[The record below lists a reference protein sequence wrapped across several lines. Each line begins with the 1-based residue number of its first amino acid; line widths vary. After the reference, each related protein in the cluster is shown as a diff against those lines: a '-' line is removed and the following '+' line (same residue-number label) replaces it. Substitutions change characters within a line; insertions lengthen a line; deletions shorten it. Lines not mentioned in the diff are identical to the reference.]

1 MDWLIY
7 LCIALVSMKFGW
19 WLHEAFIIYV
29 ISEHPERLEKA
40 IALAKIAQDIKF
52 GEAPSPSETP
62 DVLHLNVEKEPNGQ
76 LYAYNMSTFVAQG
89 STIEEI
95 HERAKLRF
103 PGKDISARLVDAVS
117 PN

>member
-7 LCIALVSMKFGW
+7 LCIALVAMKFGW

-29 ISEHPERLEKA
+29 IHEHPERLELAVK
-40 IALAKIAQDIKF
+40 LAKKAK
-52 GEAPSPSETP
+52 ELELKPSDTVPETP
-62 DVLHLNVEKEPNGQ
+62 DVLYLNVEKEPNGQ

-103 PGKDISARLVDAVS
+103 PRKWIVATLVDAVS

>member
-7 LCIALVSMKFGW
+7 LCVALVAMKFGW

-29 ISEHPERLEKA
+29 IHEHPDRIERAVKLARKA
-40 IALAKIAQDIKF
+40 QELDLKLTDTV
-52 GEAPSPSETP
+52 PNTTN
-62 DVLHLNVEKEPNGQ
+62 VLYLNVEKEPNGQ

-89 STIEEI
+89 ATIEEI
-95 HERAKLRF
+95 HARAKQRF
-103 PGKDISARLVDAVS
+103 PNKYISATLVDAVS

>member
-7 LCIALVSMKFGW
+7 VCIALVAMKFGW
-19 WLHEAFIIYV
+19 WLHEAFIIHV
-29 ISEHPERLEKA
+29 IHEHPERLE
-40 IALAKIAQDIKF
+40 LAVKIAKRAKELDPDIV
-52 GEAPSPSETP
+52 PTTQT
-62 DVLHLNVEKEPNGQ
+62 DVVYLSVEKEPNGQ

-95 HERAKLRF
+95 HARAKLRY
-103 PGKDISARLVDAVS
+103 PNKAISATLLEPVS

>member
-7 LCIALVSMKFGW
+7 LCIALVAMKFGW

-29 ISEHPERLEKA
+29 IHEHPERLELAVK
-40 IALAKIAQDIKF
+40 LAKRVKELDLKLSDTV
-52 GEAPSPSETP
+52 PETP
-62 DVLHLNVEKEPNGQ
+62 DVLYLNVEKEPNGQ

-95 HERAKLRF
+95 YERAKRRF
-103 PGKDISARLVDAVS
+103 PNKDISARLVDAVS